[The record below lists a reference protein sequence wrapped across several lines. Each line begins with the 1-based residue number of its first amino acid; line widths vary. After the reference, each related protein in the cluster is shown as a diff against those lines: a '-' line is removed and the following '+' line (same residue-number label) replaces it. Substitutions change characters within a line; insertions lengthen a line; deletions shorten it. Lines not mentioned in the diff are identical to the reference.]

1 MPMILTSVFVAIK
14 RKKRFTMLNISVFL
28 KPDIQLQ
35 SYDQGTTFRFCH
47 LYGRINKLSA
57 LNVQFLVTPCDT
69 MTAELSGKLCS
80 IKNLVFHR
88 SGLCGNYSVAL
99 FSFQSG

>member
-14 RKKRFTMLNISVFL
+14 RKKRFTMLNITVLL

-47 LYGRINKLSA
+47 LYGRINKLLAQSF
-57 LNVQFLVTPCDT
+57 QFLVTWCDA

-80 IKNLVFHR
+80 IKNLAL
-88 SGLCGNYSVAL
+88 LCGS
-99 FSFQSG
+99 